1 MTSRDFCYWLQ
12 GFYEIIGGAAA
23 GLTAEQ
29 SEIVKRHLAMVF
41 AHEIDPQAGGPGHQ
55 KTLNDIHNP
64 FHLGTGSVTVFDS
77 KNTLLRC

>member
-12 GFYEIIGGAAA
+12 GFYEITGGAAA

-41 AHEIDPQAGGPGHQ
+41 AHEIDPQAGPPAHQ
-55 KTLNDIHNP
+55 KVLSDIHNP
-64 FHLGTGSVTVFDS
+64 PDIRPTTAPDICP